1 MTILAAVD
9 RPVSRAFAD
18 DELVYSSMP
27 GQLPGVRGPAFGH
40 IDEWPCDCLRR
51 PANKSPAQ
59 WKCVFPLD
67 PVWNLRA
74 REVAFSML
82 NPNHQALRNAGIFL
96 PRKKWAPATVIKV
109 CFSVSQL
116 GAWALREGMPDNLH
130 FWSVED
136 WQGYIDHCA
145 SSTKPE
151 SVRSAVG
158 AVRHLVRFSP
168 ILTGTD
174 PLEDPWPGQTDSDV
188 AKVATC
194 DGLATPSIPP
204 EVWWPL
210 LRAAWSYIDR
220 FSASILDQRDREA
233 EGAATAPTAPAT
245 LSAESINHQLE
256 LWLTNPANLV
266 PVSDRDARF
275 NPKGSPIWSS
285 LSRAVTTGAS
295 STAFATKNN
304 RQGMER
310 RQKVLR
316 MIEETGRIRPV
327 HPAGAKQF
335 EPDYADYGTRRRSS
349 QAMDATLQ
357 KWLANPANLVPVHA
371 ETSRLAPG
379 EPVWSALE
387 ALLYDTSERVDVFG
401 IGSKQGRR
409 RRDLVLQAAVG
420 ERRIVY
426 WDKQLARDL
435 RMLRAS
441 CYIFVAALSAMRD
454 SEIQEIQRGALT
466 QHYGAPAIGSRKSKG
481 DSSRPQANWWIIEP
495 VAQALAVAERLS
507 WHDTHVFATMTP
519 PSEGGPAGRGRAGI
533 SAADDIDFF
542 IETVNVTRHLTGV
555 EEIPPGRVRPHMFRR
570 TMSIIASQQPDGD
583 IALGIQLKHAAR
595 RALANRLT
603 GAYGKPDAKWAKEF
617 DTDLQTAA
625 AQKLVGL
632 LQARRTGATIA
643 VGPGATRF
651 HAGLDKVNAVIVA
664 NSTLRAQVADER
676 LEITLLRDEFANLH
690 LGTVNHCLWNAP
702 TAECQNQLPP
712 AQRGQAPL
720 LGACQPSRCRNS
732 VLTLSHERIWRMEE
746 ADLVEFLKKKLS
758 KPLREQAQTR
768 LAEVHSATAQI
779 DKLKENL

>member
-1 MTILAAVD
+1 MTIPAAMD
-9 RPVSRAFAD
+9 RPVSRTFAD
-18 DELVYSSMP
+18 DEPVYASMP
-27 GQLPGVRGPAFGH
+27 GQLPGVRGPAFGR

-51 PANKSPAQ
+51 PANKIPAQ
-59 WKCVFPLD
+59 WKCVFPID
-67 PVWNLRA
+67 PVWNLRV

-96 PRKKWAPATVIKV
+96 PRKKWATATVIKV

-116 GAWALREGMPDNLH
+116 GAWARREKMPDSLH
-130 FWSVED
+130 FWSLED
-136 WQGYIDHCA
+136 WQAYVDHCA

-158 AVRHLVRFSP
+158 AVRHLVRFSAV
-168 ILTGTD
+168 LTGTA
-174 PLEDPWPGQTDSDV
+174 PLEDPWPGRTDSDV
-188 AKVATC
+188 AKVATG
-194 DGLATPSIPP
+194 DELATPSIAP

-220 FSASILDQRDREA
+220 YSASILDQRDREA
-233 EGAATAPTAPAT
+233 ERASAPRLTQAT
-245 LSAESINHQLE
+245 LSAEVINEKLE

-266 PVSDRDARF
+266 PVSDRENRV

-285 LSRAVTTGAS
+285 LSRAVTAGAS
-295 STAFATKNN
+295 STVFATKNN
-304 RQGMER
+304 RQGTER
-310 RQKVLR
+310 RQKVTR
-316 MIEETGRIRPV
+316 MIESTGRIRPV
-327 HPAGAKQF
+327 RPTAAKQF
-335 EPDYADYGTRRRSS
+335 ESDYADYATRRRSS
-349 QAMDATLQ
+349 PSMDATLQ
-357 KWLANPANLVPVHA
+357 KWLANPANLIPVHA

-387 ALLYDTSERVDVFG
+387 SLLYDTSERVDVFG
-401 IGSKQGRR
+401 SGSKQGRR

-420 ERRIVY
+420 ERRTVY
-426 WDKQLARDL
+426 SDRQLDRDL

-466 QHYGAPAIGSRKSKG
+466 QHYGAPAIGSQKSKG
-481 DSSRPQANWWIIEP
+481 DLSRPRANWWIIEP
-495 VAQALAVAERLS
+495 VAQALAVAERLT
-507 WHDTHVFATMTP
+507 WHDTHIFASMAP
-519 PSEGGPAGRGRAGI
+519 PSEDGPAGRARAGI

-542 IETVNVTRHLTGV
+542 IETVNTTRHLTGL

-603 GAYGKPDAKWAKEF
+603 GAYGKTDAKWAKEF

-625 AQKLVGL
+625 AQKLAGL
-632 LQARRTGATIA
+632 LKARRSGATIA
-643 VGPGATRF
+643 VGPGAARF
-651 HAGLDKVNAVIVA
+651 HAGLDKVNAAIEA

-702 TAECQNQLPP
+702 TAECHNQLPP

-746 ADLVEFLKKKLS
+746 SDLMEFLKKKLS

-768 LAEVHSATAQI
+768 LDEVRTATAQI